1 MKNNS
6 NNKTF
11 LFINLKKFTLIVINE
26 QSEVIFKKEHST
38 KDTSEKFDFNFFDE
52 FINQNIFKIE
62 KEFNEFIK
70 SIFLIID
77 HSDIFSVN
85 LSIKNKTNDVLLNAN
100 LINNLLSEA
109 KSCCKETLEKVDVM
123 HMKIDRFCI
132 NNNIFETFPENIK
145 CENLSVDLCFIC
157 IPKKFLQILET
168 ILKKYQISVSKILSY
183 QYLDSFMDM
192 KSDEFRLVSK
202 KILSGF
208 NENEVTLTNK
218 RSKNSGFFEKFFNFF
233 N

>member
-38 KDTSEKFDFNFFDE
+38 KDTSEKFNFNFLDE

-132 NNNIFETFPENIK
+132 NNNIFETFPENMK
-145 CENLSVDLCFIC
+145 CENLSIDLCFIC

-192 KSDEFRLVSK
+192 KHSEFRLVSK

-208 NENEVTLTNK
+208 NENEVIFTNK
-218 RSKNSGFFEKFFNFF
+218 KSKNLSFFEKFFNFF

>member
-11 LFINLKKFTLIVINE
+11 LFINLIKFTLIVINE

-38 KDTSEKFDFNFFDE
+38 KDTSEKIDFNFLDE

-123 HMKIDRFCI
+123 HMKIDRYCI
-132 NNNIFETFPENIK
+132 NNNIFETFPENMK
-145 CENLSVDLCFIC
+145 CENLSIDLCFIC